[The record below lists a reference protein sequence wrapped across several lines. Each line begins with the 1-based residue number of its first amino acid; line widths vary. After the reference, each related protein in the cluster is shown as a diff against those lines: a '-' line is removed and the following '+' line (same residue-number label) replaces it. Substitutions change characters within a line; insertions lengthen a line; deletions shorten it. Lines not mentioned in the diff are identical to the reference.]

1 MTLEEKIRLLGGY
14 HDFYTQGVERL
25 GLPSF
30 EMTDGPQGVRCSAP
44 STGYTAGIALAASWD
59 TALAQK
65 VGVSYGR
72 DARARGIHYLLAPGM
87 NLYRAPMNGR
97 NFEYYGE
104 DPMLAGLTA
113 AYFVRGVQSQG
124 VAATI
129 KHFAA
134 NNQEYQRHE
143 ISSDMDERTLRE
155 LYLRGFQIA
164 LREGRPKCVMNS
176 YNPINGVHAASFP
189 VANSLVKRATCRVGA
204 KVYSNFHS
212 D

>member
-1 MTLEEKIRLLGGY
+1 MKYLVPLFVVVMLISEEGFGAQAQSSDENPVYKQANAGAEARTEDLLKRLTLEEKIRLLGGY

-30 EMTDGPQGVRCSAP
+30 EMTDGPQGVRRSVP

-113 AYFVRGVQSQG
+113 A
-124 VAATI
+124 
-129 KHFAA
+129 
-134 NNQEYQRHE
+134 
-143 ISSDMDERTLRE
+143 
-155 LYLRGFQIA
+155 
-164 LREGRPKCVMNS
+164 
-176 YNPINGVHAASFP
+176 
-189 VANSLVKRATCRVGA
+189 
-204 KVYSNFHS
+204 
-212 D
+212 